1 MPKDGDPSRPLPRP
15 NLLFSYRFFEISLWT
30 YGAKRAHKLMS
41 VGGVLRRVVVALGSV
56 ALVGSFFSVYAGSS
70 GASGPA
76 TVALL
81 SLESDLTSASF
92 TVPTTAPS
100 TTPSSTAPT
109 TQPSSSSSSSSST
122 TSTTQ
127 PVAMTT
133 IQSSPPTSPASTS
146 PTLPPATIPSGAPG
160 TGIGGASISSDNG
173 VVLAASGMVL
183 FAGLA
188 EMVIIARRRSQAPA
202 RVL

>member
-1 MPKDGDPSRPLPRP
+1 MVILRDDSLDQISCYLAG
-15 NLLFSYRFFEISLWT
+15 FEISLWT

-41 VGGVLRRVVVALGSV
+41 VAGLLRRVVVALGSD
-56 ALVGSFFSVYAGSS
+56 ALVGSFFRMYAGSW

-76 TVALL
+76 TVTPF

-100 TTPSSTAPT
+100 TTPT
-109 TQPSSSSSSSSST
+109 TQPTSSSFSSSST

-133 IQSSPPTSPASTS
+133 IQSSPPTSQRHRRSHLRPFHRV
-146 PTLPPATIPSGAPG
+146 LPEQ
-160 TGIGGASISSDNG
+160 
-173 VVLAASGMVL
+173 VLAMRQYRLTTVSY
-183 FAGLA
+183 
-188 EMVIIARRRSQAPA
+188 
-202 RVL
+202 

>member
-1 MPKDGDPSRPLPRP
+1 MVILRDDSLDQISCYLAG
-15 NLLFSYRFFEISLWT
+15 FEISLWT

-41 VGGVLRRVVVALGSV
+41 VAGLLRRVVVALGSD
-56 ALVGSFFSVYAGSS
+56 ALVGSFFSMYAGSW

-76 TVALL
+76 TVTPF

-100 TTPSSTAPT
+100 TTPTTTPSSTAPSTTPT
-109 TQPSSSSSSSSST
+109 TQPTSSSFSSSST

-127 PVAMTT
+127 PVATTT

-160 TGIGGASISSDNG
+160 TGIGDASISSDNG
-173 VVLAASGMVL
+173 VVLTASGMVL

-188 EMVIIARRRSQAPA
+188 GMVIIARRGSQA
-202 RVL
+202 